1 MGILLATN
9 CPVIIDEKFVNN
21 SWQLYVNYSYFCPF
35 KTMLMTAVDF
45 FNIICSIPKTLRF
58 NFHYF
63 PLKTALKLPVVVSH
77 RTYLRELHGKV
88 ELPEKVERAM
98 VKIGFG
104 DVGHYDRKRSRGI
117 WQVSGTVSF
126 GGKTSIGH
134 GSKLSVRGDLKLG
147 ADFNMTAESTI
158 VCAKEI
164 SFGDDCLVAWD
175 VLVMDTDEHPLYNRR
190 ETWDSS
196 PVPSLEVP
204 SPVSNNTENERIN
217 PDKPILVGNHVWI
230 GCKCVLLKGAAVPD
244 NTVLAAGT
252 LLTSTFAGE
261 HQVIGGNPPSVLKQ
275 DVRWEH

>member
-1 MGILLATN
+1 
-9 CPVIIDEKFVNN
+9 
-21 SWQLYVNYSYFCPF
+21 
-35 KTMLMTAVDF
+35 MTSFDF
-45 FNIICSIPKTLRF
+45 WNIVCSLPKTLRF

-63 PLKTALKLPVVVSH
+63 PFKMALKLPVVVSR

-126 GGKTSIGH
+126 GGKASIGH
-134 GSKLSVRGDLKLG
+134 GSKLSIRGHLSFG

-164 SFGDDCLVAWD
+164 RFGDDCLLAWD
-175 VLVMDTDEHPLYNRR
+175 VLVMDTDEHPLFNRHETAIR
-190 ETWDSS
+190 ETRDSNH
-196 PVPSLEVP
+196 VPRPEVP
-204 SPVSNNTENERIN
+204 CPESNDTENERIN
-217 PDKPILVGNHVWI
+217 PDKPIVVGNHVWI
-230 GCKCVLLKGAAVPD
+230 GCKCVLLKGAEVPD
-244 NTVLAAGT
+244 NTVVAAGT
-252 LLTSTFAGE
+252 LLTSSFSGE